1 MIREGNIFYLV
12 LNRPDNTI
20 NPKSLNLINEKL
32 DIVANSE
39 GPVVLVT
46 LGTGTKVFSTG
57 FDLTHW
63 KVDVT
68 NVYQIAAEM

>member
-1 MIREGNIFYLV
+1 MIREGNIFFLV

-46 LGTGTKVFSTG
+46 LGTGPKVFSTG